1 MQHSAMLAQSVNP
14 KPIERTVRDIDDDM
28 VLATALTAK
37 ADAIATS
44 DNNLLILHPWEGI
57 QILNAVDA
65 LEYILSKKIKVG
77 E

>member
-1 MQHSAMLAQSVNP
+1 MILMIWL
-14 KPIERTVRDIDDDM
+14 
-28 VLATALTAK
+28 LTAK

-65 LEYILSKKIKVG
+65 LEYILSKKIKAG